1 MNTDHAARLVARLL
15 ALRYLPRDDAEV
27 RRLLVDASFRDEV
40 ETRLAASGLR
50 LLAHPFAAH
59 VAVALAREHEAA
71 VFEQHDAWQATNLG
85 LPKDAAALLVILWA
99 LIILPKRERQLVS
112 ESTHADAQNELFET
126 VKLTP
131 VAHEA
136 SRGIPENVLLED
148 YGKLLGGRARLQQFA
163 LPQLSRLGFIER
175 RNKVIF
181 EGPLLDLAFDYA
193 EFAPRILEGALSDLL
208 KQRGVLEEHAQS
220 DTALEAREPEPDD
233 DTPDATGGNATTTE
247 DDA

>member
-1 MNTDHAARLVARLL
+1 MNTDLAARLIARLL
-15 ALRYLPRDDAEV
+15 ALRYLPRDDADV
-27 RRLLVDASFRDEV
+27 RRLLVDAGFRDEV

-50 LLAHPFAAH
+50 LLAQPFAAH
-59 VAVALAREHEAA
+59 VSVALAREQEAA
-71 VFEQHDAWQATNLG
+71 VFEQNDAWQASNIG
-85 LPKDAAALLVILWA
+85 LPRDAVALLVILWA
-99 LIILPKRERQLVS
+99 LIILPKRERQLAL
-112 ESTHADAQNELFET
+112 EATETDTQNELFET

-131 VAHEA
+131 AAHDA
-136 SRGIPENVLLED
+136 SRGIAENMLLED

-208 KQRGVLEEHAQS
+208 RQRGVLEAHA
-220 DTALEAREPEPDD
+220 DPDPMPEEQE
-233 DTPDATGGNATTTE
+233 TNAG

>member
-1 MNTDHAARLVARLL
+1 MNTDAAARLIARLL
-15 ALRYLPRDDAEV
+15 ALRFLPREDAEA
-27 RRLLVDASFRDEV
+27 RRLLVDTGFRDEV
-40 ETRLAASGLR
+40 EARLAASGLR
-50 LLAHPFAAH
+50 LLAHPFASH
-59 VAVALAREHEAA
+59 ISVALAREQEAA
-71 VFEQHDAWQATNLG
+71 VFEQNDAWQASNIG

-99 LIILPKRERQLVS
+99 LIILPKRERQLAGNAARS
-112 ESTHADAQNELFET
+112 DGQSELFET
-126 VKLTP
+126 VRLTP
-131 VAHEA
+131 AAHEA

-208 KQRGVLEEHAQS
+208 KQRKVLE
-220 DTALEAREPEPDD
+220 
-233 DTPDATGGNATTTE
+233 DTPTGETA
-247 DDA
+247 

>member
-1 MNTDHAARLVARLL
+1 MNTDLAARLIARLL
-15 ALRYLPRDDAEV
+15 ALRYLPRDDADV
-27 RRLLVDASFRDEV
+27 RRLLIDASFREEV
-40 ETRLAASGLR
+40 ETRLTASGLR
-50 LLAHPFAAH
+50 LLAQPFATH
-59 VAVALAREHEAA
+59 VSVALAREQEAA
-71 VFEQHDAWQATNLG
+71 VFEQNDAWQASNIG
-85 LPKDAAALLVILWA
+85 LPKDAVALLVILWA
-99 LIILPKRERQLVS
+99 LIILPKRERQLAG
-112 ESTHADAQNELFET
+112 ESTQTDTQNELFET

-131 VAHEA
+131 SAHDA

-148 YGKLLGGRARLQQFA
+148 YGKLLGGKARLQQFA

-220 DTALEAREPEPDD
+220 NPALEAAADPEKP
-233 DTPDATGGNATTTE
+233 A
-247 DDA
+247 